1 MSVDLDTDEFPVFF
15 EAVHGYPPFPWQA
28 TLVCDLA
35 KHGRWPDVLDL
46 PTGAGKTAAID
57 AAVFHLALEA
67 DRGEARTAPLRI
79 AFVVDRRL
87 VVDDAFERA
96 QKIAV
101 ALADPGAPAIVRRVA
116 ERLKRL
122 AGPHRRP
129 LVVAKLRGGAPR
141 EDDWAKTPCQPTVLC
156 STVDQVGSRL
166 LFRGYGV
173 SDRMKPIHAGLLG
186 SDALILLDEAHL
198 SEPFRQTAKDISGL
212 DALHGPDPRPLR
224 VALLTATPG
233 ADKPDEWRFGLN
245 EMDLNTPRLS
255 ARINATKP
263 AVFKEATDKG
273 QAGDLAKQAM
283 QLVTDL
289 QAAGIAA
296 PVVGVVANRIGRA
309 RDAYAA
315 IANSAKGNVVT
326 LIIGRARDVDREAI
340 AASLDDIKT
349 GYSPRPS
356 VPRIIV
362 ATQTI
367 EAGVDIDLDALVTD
381 AASLDALRQRFGR
394 LNRDGRPGLPAK
406 AVVIAEKADRK
417 PKKDGDPVYGAAIA
431 NTLAA
436 LWPTGQELVDFG
448 SAALDR
454 HLTEKGLIGDAV
466 LPLLAEK
473 PDAPVLMPAY
483 VDLWN
488 HTAPIPACDPE
499 PGLFLH
505 GPKREP
511 AAVQVVWRADVAD
524 LIRDLAHPQL
534 RELMRIMPPR
544 AAETLELPVYAAK
557 AWLAKK
563 PTDLADVAE
572 RVPEIEGADAG
583 QPVFRWRGGD
593 DERSVVIDASALR
606 AGDLIVVPSAYGGCD
621 QYGWNPKSEG
631 GTPDVAEAAAEP
643 YAGRRFVVR
652 IAPGLIR
659 QALAKEQPHMVSEAL
674 DEVARRIAD
683 RVETALHDL
692 GDRPTARETAETLKP
707 IVPDS
712 IAENLT
718 RLLKTGQ
725 GLERPSFPYNSDISE
740 DRRPG
745 VVIVA
750 ARGLLLPDSDPTGT
764 SLAGNASTE
773 DDAAGSF
780 VGKALSLVEHSRDVE
795 HFAAAFAQRAGLP
808 TQLAADLALAGW
820 LHDAGKADPRFQALL
835 SADRGFFAREE
846 VASHGTDSVLA
857 KSAKGASPPGAWE
870 RAGLPPGWR
879 HEALSVRLA
888 LENPRLQTAHDRAL
902 VLWLVGTHHGLG
914 RPFFDFRDPVSD
926 GDQRALVDL
935 ARVPGLSD
943 LDLRHGIGPER
954 LGFAFPEDKTFAP
967 SERDR
972 EDLRG
977 LDWHTLFRNL
987 RRRYGA
993 WRLALLEATLRLAD
1007 HRASEAAQ
1015 DGNADGEEAA

>member
-1 MSVDLDTDEFPVFF
+1 MSDDLATDHFPAFF

-28 TLVCDLA
+28 RLLRDLA
-35 KHGRWPDVLDL
+35 ERGRWPDLLDL

-57 AAVFHLALEA
+57 AAVFHMALEA

-96 QKIAV
+96 RKIAK
-101 ALADPGAPAIVRRVA
+101 ALADPGAPAIVRHVA

-122 AGPHRRP
+122 AGLRRPP

-198 SEPFRQTAKDISGL
+198 SEPFRQTARDIAGL
-212 DALHGPDPRPLR
+212 KALHGPDPRPLR

-233 ADKPDEWRFGLN
+233 ADKPDEWRFGLD

-263 AVFKEATDKG
+263 AAFVESTDKER
-273 QAGDLAKQAM
+273 AGELAKQAM
-283 QLVTDL
+283 RLVAEL
-289 QAAGIAA
+289 QAAGIVA
-296 PVVGVVANRIGRA
+296 PVVGVVANRIARA

-315 IANSAKGNVVT
+315 IANSAEKIVCT
-326 LIIGRARDVDREAI
+326 LIIGRARATDREAI

-349 GYSPRPS
+349 GCTPRPS
-356 VPRIIV
+356 APRIIV

-381 AASLDALRQRFGR
+381 AASFDALRQRFGR
-394 LNRDGRPGLPAK
+394 LNRDGRPDLPVK
-406 AVVIAEKADRK
+406 AVVIADKADRK
-417 PKKDGDPVYGAAIA
+417 PKKDGDPIYGEAIA

-436 LWPTGQELVDFG
+436 LWPTGQETVDFG
-448 SAALDR
+448 TAALNR
-454 HLTEKGLIGDAV
+454 VLNEKGLIGAAV

-483 VDLWN
+483 VDLWS

-499 PGLFLH
+499 PALFLH
-505 GPKREP
+505 GPKRDP
-511 AAVQVVWRADVAD
+511 AAVQVVWRADVED
-524 LIRDLAHPQL
+524 LIRERAHTQL
-534 RELMRIMPPR
+534 RELMTLMPPR
-544 AAETLELPVYAAK
+544 AAEALELPLYAAK
-557 AWLAKK
+557 AWLAKN
-563 PTDLADVAE
+563 PSDLADVAE
-572 RVPEIEGADAG
+572 RVPDNENASAG
-583 QPVFRWRGGD
+583 RAVFRWRGGG
-593 DERSVVIDASALR
+593 DERSEVIDASAVR
-606 AGDLIVVPSAYGGCD
+606 AGDLIVAPSAYGGCD
-621 QYGWNPKSEG
+621 QFGWNPNSDHA
-631 GTPDVAEAAAEP
+631 TCDVAEAAAEP

-659 QALAKEQPHMVSEAL
+659 QALLREQPDVEAEVI
-674 DEVARRIAD
+674 DEAARRIAE
-683 RVETALHDL
+683 RVRSALRDL
-692 GDRPTARETAETLKP
+692 GDRPTAREAAETLKP
-707 IVPDS
+707 IVRDLFEP
-712 IAENLT
+712 NLA
-718 RLLKTGQ
+718 LLLESGR
-725 GLERPSFPYNSDISE
+725 GLERPLFPYNSDTSE
-740 DRRPG
+740 DNRSG
-745 VVIVA
+745 VVLVA
-750 ARGLLLPDSDPTGT
+750 VRGLAPADGGPVQSPLVDNS
-764 SLAGNASTE
+764 STE

-780 VGKALSLVEHSRDVE
+780 VGNALSLVEHSHHVE
-795 HFAAAFAQRAGLP
+795 RFAAAFAKRAGLP
-808 TQLAADLALAGW
+808 AHLAGDLALAGW

-835 SADRGFFAREE
+835 SADRGFFACEEAASRE
-846 VASHGTDSVLA
+846 SDGVLA

-888 LENPRLQTAHDRAL
+888 LENPRLQMAHDRAL

-914 RPFFDFRDPVSD
+914 RPFFDFSDPGSD
-926 GDQRALVDL
+926 GDKGADLDL

-943 LDLRHGIGPER
+943 MDLRRGIGPER
-954 LGFAFPEDKTFAP
+954 LGFAFPEDANFAP
-967 SERDR
+967 SDRDG

-977 LDWHTLFRNL
+977 LDWHTLFRDL

-993 WRLALLEATLRLAD
+993 WGLALLEATLRLAD
-1007 HRASEAAQ
+1007 HRASEAAIAA
-1015 DGNADGEEAA
+1015 NADGEDAP